1 MQKVTFKT
9 GLFITLAFCWWCF
22 SCKQRPQKNAYENNL
37 GIPPAEMAIIDSI
50 HYTQIKWIDS
60 VKAIGNVFYGDTVLL
75 NYTFKNMGETPLF
88 IAEVKPS
95 CGCTV
100 ASYPKQAIMPG
111 ETGILQAKYTSEG
124 FPGNFRKFI
133 TVKSNTTNSVYH
145 RVEFFG
151 ILSKDSLP
159 HQNKTYLK

>member
-1 MQKVTFKT
+1 MQKARIKT
-9 GLFITLAFCWWCF
+9 GLFIIVTFWWWCF
-22 SCKQRPQKNAYENNL
+22 SCKQTPQKNAYENNL
-37 GIPPAEMAIIDSI
+37 GIPPAEMAILDSM

-75 NYTFKNMGETPLF
+75 NYAFKNMGETPLF
-88 IAEVKPS
+88 IVAVKPS

-111 ETGILQAKYTSEG
+111 ETGILQAKFTSEG

-133 TVKSNTTNSVYH
+133 TVKSNTKNGVYH
-145 RVEFFG
+145 SLQFLG

-159 HQNKTYLK
+159 HQNKTYSK